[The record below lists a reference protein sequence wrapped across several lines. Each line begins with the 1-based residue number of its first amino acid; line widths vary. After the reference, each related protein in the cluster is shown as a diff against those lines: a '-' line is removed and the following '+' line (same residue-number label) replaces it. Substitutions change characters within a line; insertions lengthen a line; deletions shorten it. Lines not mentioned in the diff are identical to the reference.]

1 MSGNFDFLSKE
12 FPALA
17 TFGNQAESYCKEDS
31 NSALIKV
38 GMIGESIVD
47 MIYGFTGVEE
57 PADQKAV
64 TKINRLASEG
74 YLPQQIV
81 SVLHEMR
88 KARNQAVHEGYESVE
103 LASGLVRLAYSVCL
117 WFVMAFGNEQYEMRP
132 YAEPAD
138 AKSEAGADVPKKTSD
153 AEDEKL
159 AEEAKE
165 KAKAAPK
172 VSKAERV
179 KRILEA
185 ENQRPKT
192 EKETRLLVDAAM
204 RDAGWEADTE
214 TIRHSKG
221 ARPKKGHNM
230 AIAEWPTD
238 SSIGDGGYVDY
249 AFFVDETMV
258 GTVEAKAERKDV
270 LSVLDV
276 QCKDY
281 SSHIRQVDYRYVDI
295 EYDGRYQVPFTFATN
310 GRPYLKQYETKS
322 GIWSLDLRD
331 PSNAPK
337 PLRGWPRPQA
347 LMRMLQEDVK
357 AANQRLADE
366 PYDLLRDKDGLN
378 LREYQIKAVAAAE

>member
-1 MSGNFDFLSKE
+1 
-12 FPALA
+12 
-17 TFGNQAESYCKEDS
+17 
-31 NSALIKV
+31 
-38 GMIGESIVD
+38 
-47 MIYGFTGVEE
+47 
-57 PADQKAV
+57 
-64 TKINRLASEG
+64 
-74 YLPQQIV
+74 
-81 SVLHEMR
+81 
-88 KARNQAVHEGYESVE
+88 KARNRAVHEGYESVE
-103 LASGLVRLAYSVCL
+103 LASSLVRITYSVCL
-117 WFVMAFGNEQYEMRP
+117 WFAMAFGSEQYEMRP
-132 YAEPAD
+132 YTEHVDAEPG
-138 AKSEAGADVPKKTSD
+138 AKTNLPEKTSE

-159 AEEAKE
+159 AEEAKA

-172 VSKAERV
+172 ITKAERV
-179 KRILEA
+179 KRVLEA

-204 RDAGWEADTE
+204 RDAGWEANTE

-221 ARPKKGHNM
+221 TRPKSGHNM

-238 SSIGDGGYVDY
+238 SSIGDSGYVDY
-249 AFFVDETMV
+249 ALFVDETMV

-281 SSHIRQVDYRYVDI
+281 SSHIRQVDRCYITV
-295 EYDGRYQVPFTFATN
+295 EYASKYQVPFTFATN

-347 LMRMLQEDVK
+347 LMRMLQEDIK
-357 AANQRLADE
+357 AANRRLADE

-378 LREYQIKAVAAAE
+378 LREYQIKAVAAAEKAVIAGKPSALIAMATGTGKTRTALAMIYRFLATDRFRRILFLVDRDAHIHRHRAEHGKAHHV